1 MAIPRPNLFF
11 ALVSFGN
18 RTRTPPAGVF
28 FCTGADARVFD
39 RRRIAAGLRRALT
52 LRGAVERPVAPPGFL
67 KSFRFVA
74 IHHLLTRLLL
84 STLLHNSI
92 IHACR
97 CVNRNSPADADPRM
111 QKKRGVHREYR
122 RRPARHA
129 LRRIGLI
136 PPRNHFASAA
146 YNSYYEAGL
155 RSTTPS
161 RDHAPF
167 RLPHSCARPFDQS
180 R

>member
-1 MAIPRPNLFF
+1 MATPRPNLFF

-18 RTRTPPAGVF
+18 RTGNPPDGVF
-28 FCTGADARVFD
+28 FCTGADARVFN

-52 LRGAVERPVAPPGFL
+52 LRGDVERPVAPPGFL
-67 KSFRFVA
+67 EVFFFVA
-74 IHHLLTRLLL
+74 MLHLLARPGI

-97 CVNRNSPADADPRM
+97 SVNRNAPADADPRM
-111 QKKRGVHREYR
+111 QKKRGVPREYR
-122 RRPARHA
+122 RCPARHA

-146 YNSYYEAGL
+146 YNSYYEVGL
-155 RSTTPS
+155 RITTPT

>member
-11 ALVSFGN
+11 AMESFGN
-18 RTRTPPAGVF
+18 RTRNPPAGVF

-52 LRGAVERPVAPPGFL
+52 LRGAAERTVAPPGFL
-67 KSFRFVA
+67 ESFRFVA
-74 IHHLLTRLLL
+74 IHHLLTRLML

-92 IHACR
+92 IHGR
-97 CVNRNSPADADPRM
+97 RPVNQDSPSDESSRM
-111 QKKRGVHREYR
+111 QKLEAPQEYFR
-122 RRPARHA
+122 CPAWHA

-146 YNSYYEAGL
+146 YNSYYEVGL
-155 RSTTPS
+155 RFTTPT

-167 RLPHSCARPFDQS
+167 RLPNSCARPFDQS